1 MQATRC
7 VSLNRRC
14 HREQARSHKT
24 ISPLATYAICDS
36 VNLEAALAQASDLLR
51 CAGASASEA
60 GKGLSGLQRDLVLS
74 VTHLVELAKA
84 YVDKSLD
91 GLTTH

>member
-36 VNLEAALAQASDLLR
+36 VNLEAALA
-51 CAGASASEA
+51 
-60 GKGLSGLQRDLVLS
+60 
-74 VTHLVELAKA
+74 KA
-84 YVDKSLD
+84 FVDKSPDSLAA
-91 GLTTH
+91 H